1 MPDARRSWLV
11 ARGSARP
18 EAPARPFDRLRA
30 GSEPGRRE
38 GPSLRSGRL
47 CAHGCAGVLGGFT
60 LLELILVMLILSTVL
75 AMAAPSLRGFFGS
88 RKTHDEAAQILALTQ
103 FARSQAISEGII
115 YRLNFET
122 RERTYWLTAQQ
133 SGAFEKLKTEFGQVF
148 TFPNDIIAELEDV
161 EKEDNEMFL
170 EFTPQGTVTAG
181 TIRLI
186 DRRGLVLKVTCP
198 TVTESFS
205 IVESQEDYGKYAFK
219 QNG

>member
-1 MPDARRSWLV
+1 MSAYKRQPDKKR
-11 ARGSARP
+11 
-18 EAPARPFDRLRA
+18 
-30 GSEPGRRE
+30 
-38 GPSLRSGRL
+38 
-47 CAHGCAGVLGGFT
+47 GFT

-103 FARSQAISEGII
+103 LARSQAISEGII
-115 YRLNFET
+115 YRLNFDT

-133 SGAFEKLKTEFGQVF
+133 SGTFEKLKTEFGQVF

-161 EKEDNEMFL
+161 EKKDDEMFL

-186 DRRGLVLKVTCP
+186 DRRGLVLEVTCP
-198 TVTESFS
+198 TITESFF
-205 IVESQEDYGKYAFK
+205 IIECEKNYGRYAFK
-219 QNG
+219 QNS